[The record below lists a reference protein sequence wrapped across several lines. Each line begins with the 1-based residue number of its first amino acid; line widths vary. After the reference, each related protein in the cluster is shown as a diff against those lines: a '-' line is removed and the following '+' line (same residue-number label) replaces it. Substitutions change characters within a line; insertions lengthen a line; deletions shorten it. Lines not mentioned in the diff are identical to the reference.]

1 MTGVS
6 LTVFFLKWTNYTD
19 KKLQENL
26 DAEIMEVILDEARE
40 SYDQEIIVE
49 LQSDNT
55 DQIDSN
61 VDRIVEWL
69 ELWRK
74 NNNHDDEA

>member
-1 MTGVS
+1 
-6 LTVFFLKWTNYTD
+6 LKYIRIHTD

-40 SYDQEIIVE
+40 SYDEEIIVE

-61 VDRIVEWL
+61 VDRIVEWV
-69 ELWRK
+69 EQWRK
-74 NNNHDDEA
+74 NNNEDDDA